1 MTLCEFNPRFKPTIK
16 RGYTVL
22 KSRHWRFALLTAAA
36 TLGSMLSAASFS
48 RNHDGHVATE
58 AAKVRHVFVIVLENK
73 SFSDTFGTSTQDP
86 YLQKTLVP
94 MGALLT
100 QYYGTGHVSLD
111 NYISMISG
119 QAPTPSTDNDCLP
132 GFTGTIG
139 NYNDVAQTGTTP
151 DGQVIAASGCIYPK
165 HIKTLPDQLSAAGLT
180 WKGYMG
186 DMGND
191 PARESA
197 TCGHPAIG
205 IGTDNTNSAEAP
217 SAAVPLG
224 DAYATRHD
232 PFMYFHSI
240 IDSPSCHTHVVNLN
254 QLAAD
259 LVKVETTPNFVFIT
273 PNLCDDGHDGSGTG
287 APGTTCANGGP
298 GGLTSADAFLQKWVP
313 KILASRAYQEDGLLV
328 ITFDESNFTE
338 SVSSNPSTGQTT
350 VDITFPGQTCCN
362 QQPGPNLS
370 GVRPGSFTLVNT
382 PTLAENI
389 VINGFG
395 GDRIGAL
402 LLSPFVKPGSSSDT
416 AYNHY
421 SLLRSLEDIFR
432 LDGHLGYAAD
442 NPSTNY
448 FLDTIGDDKNV
459 FEHRFEVEPRV
470 ESKDVPRF

>member
-1 MTLCEFNPRFKPTIK
+1 
-16 RGYTVL
+16 
-22 KSRHWRFALLTAAA
+22 
-36 TLGSMLSAASFS
+36 
-48 RNHDGHVATE
+48 
-58 AAKVRHVFVIVLENK
+58 
-73 SFSDTFGTSTQDP
+73 
-86 YLQKTLVP
+86 
-94 MGALLT
+94 
-100 QYYGTGHVSLD
+100 
-111 NYISMISG
+111 
-119 QAPTPSTDNDCLP
+119 
-132 GFTGTIG
+132 
-139 NYNDVAQTGTTP
+139 
-151 DGQVIAASGCIYPK
+151 
-165 HIKTLPDQLSAAGLT
+165 
-180 WKGYMG
+180 
-186 DMGND
+186 
-191 PARESA
+191 
-197 TCGHPAIG
+197 
-205 IGTDNTNSAEAP
+205 
-217 SAAVPLG
+217 
-224 DAYATRHD
+224 
-232 PFMYFHSI
+232 
-240 IDSPSCHTHVVNLN
+240 VNLN

-313 KILASRAYQEDGLLV
+313 RILASRAYREDGLLI

-338 SVSSNPSTGQTT
+338 SVASNPSTGQNT

-370 GVRPGSFTLVNT
+370 GVRPGTFTLVNT
-382 PTLAENI
+382 PTLVENI

-459 FEHRFEVEPRV
+459 FEHRFEFEPRV
-470 ESKDVPRF
+470 DSKDEPRF